1 MNKVFSHISN
11 EKGDDFHQKTISY
24 SFFSHF
30 CQYLGSDSYESCHRS
45 AMVKNTEILTVSVVL
60 GSIKDG
66 NTADSNPN
74 ISTAGSNNS
83 HVQILKKGPYL

>member
-1 MNKVFSHISN
+1 MTFTRKPSPTLSSPISAN
-11 EKGDDFHQKTISY
+11 TLVVTAMKAA
-24 SFFSHF
+24 
-30 CQYLGSDSYESCHRS
+30 RS